1 MDNGIFN
8 STVLAHT
15 QILIQTRGA
24 QNEDFAAV
32 LQTDLTQSLVPSVA
46 QANIKGVGLVLH

>member
-8 STVLAHT
+8 SPVLACA
-15 QILIQTRGA
+15 QILIHTQRA
-24 QNEDFAAV
+24 QNVAAV
-32 LQTDLTQSLVPSVA
+32 LQTDLTQSLVQSVA